1 MAGRFGCLSDFNQLF
16 DSLIDAPNSIDH
28 LTRKSDRLD
37 VGRALN
43 IMKCKGGDGAKIGI
57 QVGVGAR

>member
-1 MAGRFGCLSDFNQLF
+1 MAGRFGCLSDINQLF

-37 VGRALN
+37 IGRALN
-43 IMKCKGGDGAKIGI
+43 IIKTEDGNGAKIGI
-57 QVGVGAR
+57 QVGVGTR